1 MQSRDILI
9 LRGEE
14 VGSLLEGRELELIDL
29 VGRAYIAH
37 GRGHSSLPHS
47 SFLLFPHRQ
56 RDRIIAL
63 PAYLGEQFEV
73 AGIKWIASF
82 PENIDRGIERASAVL
97 ILNSMNTGR
106 PEVIMESSLISAK
119 RTAASAALA
128 ARTLHGTTAPAS
140 VGFIGCGVINY
151 QIAKFLLAVWPGVQ
165 RFKLF
170 DLSESRARQ
179 FSKDVLRLSSEL
191 KVDFAASTESVL
203 RENQVVSFATTAAKP
218 HLSDLSSCPPQAT
231 ILHVSLRDI
240 APEAILESENI
251 VDDADHI
258 FQANTSVHLAEQ
270 SVGHRE
276 FITGTLAEVLLGE
289 KIVRRD
295 RPVVF
300 SPFGLGLLDI
310 AVAKL
315 VTALALDSKVGTVL
329 ESFIPDATLA
339 RM

>member
-14 VGSLLEGRELELIDL
+14 VGSLLKGRELDLIDL
-29 VGRAYIAH
+29 VGRAYVAH

-47 SFLLFPHRQ
+47 SFLLFPERQ

-82 PENIDRGIERASAVL
+82 PENVERGIERASAVL

-128 ARTLHGTTAPAS
+128 ARTLHGTAAPGS
-140 VGFIGCGVINY
+140 VGFVGCGLINY
-151 QIAKFLLAVWPGVQ
+151 QIAKFLLAVWPDV
-165 RFKLF
+165 RALRIF

-179 FSKDVLRLSSEL
+179 FGKDALKLSAEL
-191 KVDFAASTESVL
+191 EVDVADSTESVL
-203 RENQVVSFATTAAKP
+203 RESEVVSFATTAAKP
-218 HLSDLSSCPPQAT
+218 HLSSLSICPPQAT

-240 APEAILESENI
+240 SPEAILESENI

-258 FQANTSVHLAEQ
+258 FQANTSVHLAEKA
-270 SVGHRE
+270 VGHRE

-289 KIVRRD
+289 KVVRRD

-300 SPFGLGLLDI
+300 SPFGLGVLDV
-310 AVAKL
+310 AVAQL
-315 VTALALDSKVGTVL
+315 VTTLALDAKVGTVL
-329 ESFIPDATLA
+329 ESFIPDTTLA
-339 RM
+339 KL

>member
-14 VGSLLEGRELELIDL
+14 VGSLLKGRELDLIDL
-29 VGRAYIAH
+29 IGRAYVAH

-47 SFLLFPHRQ
+47 SFVLFPHRQ

-63 PAYLGEQFEV
+63 PAYLGEDFEV

-82 PENIDRGIERASAVL
+82 PENIDHGIERASAVL

-128 ARTLHGTTAPAS
+128 ARTLHGTAAPAS
-140 VGFIGCGVINY
+140 VGFIGCGLINY
-151 QIAKFLLAVWPGVQ
+151 QIAKFLLAVWPDV
-165 RFKLF
+165 RAFKIF

-179 FSKDVLRLSSEL
+179 FGKDVLKLSSEL
-191 KVDFAASTESVL
+191 KVEIADSTESVL
-203 RENQVVSFATTAAKP
+203 RENEVVSFATTAAKP
-218 HLSDLSSCPPQAT
+218 HISNLSICPPQST

-270 SVGHRE
+270 CVGHRE

-289 KIVRRD
+289 KVVKRD

-300 SPFGLGLLDI
+300 SPFGLGVLDV
-310 AVAKL
+310 AVAQL
-315 VTALALDSKVGTVL
+315 VTRLAIDAKVGTVL
-329 ESFIPDATLA
+329 ESFIPDAALA
-339 RM
+339 KL

>member
-14 VGSLLEGRELELIDL
+14 VGSLLKDRELDLIDL
-29 VGRAYIAH
+29 IGRAYVAH

-82 PENIDRGIERASAVL
+82 PENIDHGIERASAVL
-97 ILNSMNTGR
+97 ILNSMDTGR

-128 ARTLHGTTAPAS
+128 ARTLHGTAAPAS
-140 VGFIGCGVINY
+140 IGFIGCGLINY
-151 QIAKFLLAVWPGVQ
+151 QIAKFLLAVWPAV
-165 RFKLF
+165 RAFSVF

-179 FSKDVLRLSSEL
+179 FGKDVLKLSSEL
-191 KVDFAASTESVL
+191 KVDVADSTEAVL
-203 RENQVVSFATTAAKP
+203 RKNQVVSFATTAAKP
-218 HLSDLSSCPPQAT
+218 HVPDLSICPPQST
-231 ILHVSLRDI
+231 LLHVSLRDI

-251 VDDADHI
+251 VDDSDHI

-289 KIVRRD
+289 KVVKRD

-300 SPFGLGLLDI
+300 SPFGLGVLDV

-315 VTALALDSKVGTVL
+315 VTTLAIDGKVGTVL
-329 ESFIPDATLA
+329 ESFIPDTALA
-339 RM
+339 KL

>member
-14 VGSLLEGRELELIDL
+14 VGSLLRDRELDLIDL
-29 VGRAYIAH
+29 IGRAYVAH

-82 PENIDRGIERASAVL
+82 PENIDHGVERASAVL
-97 ILNSMNTGR
+97 ILNSMDTGR

-128 ARTLHGTTAPAS
+128 ARTLHGTAAPAS
-140 VGFIGCGVINY
+140 IGFIGCGLINY
-151 QIAKFLLAVWPGVQ
+151 QIAKFLLAVWPAV
-165 RFKLF
+165 RAFSVF

-179 FSKDVLRLSSEL
+179 FGKDVLRLSSEL
-191 KVDFAASTESVL
+191 KVDVADSTEAVL

-218 HLSDLSSCPPQAT
+218 HVPDLSICPPQST
-231 ILHVSLRDI
+231 LLHVSLRDI

-251 VDDADHI
+251 VDDSDHI

-289 KIVRRD
+289 KVVKRD

-300 SPFGLGLLDI
+300 SPFGLGVLDV

-315 VTALALDSKVGTVL
+315 VTTLAIDGKVGTVL
-329 ESFIPDATLA
+329 ESFIPDTALA
-339 RM
+339 KL